1 MQNYNMIESKQGVY
15 YMRIDFNTN
24 NQVNQNF
31 RAVNQKYLKDAQ
43 RMFEKRGTIT
53 SEWIES
59 LTDDVALF
67 KEISKQDAID
77 TMNAAK
83 KYVNK
88 GSLAAYKSTL
98 DYFKSL

>member
-1 MQNYNMIESKQGVY
+1 MIKSLQGVY

-31 RAVNQKYLKDAQ
+31 RAVNQKYLKDSQ

-77 TMNAAK
+77 TMNAVK

>member
-1 MQNYNMIESKQGVY
+1 
-15 YMRIDFNTN
+15 MRIDFNTN

-67 KEISKQDAID
+67 KEISKSSLSKILFRATSD
-77 TMNAAK
+77 T
-83 KYVNK
+83 V
-88 GSLAAYKSTL
+88 
-98 DYFKSL
+98 YFPSSSGKWIYLFSS

>member
-1 MQNYNMIESKQGVY
+1 
-15 YMRIDFNTN
+15 MRIDFNTN

-67 KEISKQDAID
+67 KEISKQDIY
-77 TMNAAK
+77 ME
-83 KYVNK
+83 
-88 GSLAAYKSTL
+88 
-98 DYFKSL
+98 

>member
-1 MQNYNMIESKQGVY
+1 MIESKQGVY

>member
-1 MQNYNMIESKQGVY
+1 
-15 YMRIDFNTN
+15 MRIDFNTN

-77 TMNAAK
+77 TMNAVK

-88 GSLAAYKSTL
+88 VRIRNNGK
-98 DYFKSL
+98 KEE

>member
-1 MQNYNMIESKQGVY
+1 MQNYSMIESKQGVY

>member
-1 MQNYNMIESKQGVY
+1 MIESTLGVY

-77 TMNAAK
+77 TMNAVK

-98 DYFKSL
+98 DYFRREK

>member
-1 MQNYNMIESKQGVY
+1 MIESTLGVY
-15 YMRIDFNTN
+15 YMRMDFNTN

-43 RMFEKRGTIT
+43 KKKKKRGTIT

-77 TMNAAK
+77 TMNAVK

>member
-1 MQNYNMIESKQGVY
+1 
-15 YMRIDFNTN
+15 MRIDFNTN

-43 RMFEKRGTIT
+43 RMFEQRGTIT

-77 TMNAAK
+77 TMNAVK